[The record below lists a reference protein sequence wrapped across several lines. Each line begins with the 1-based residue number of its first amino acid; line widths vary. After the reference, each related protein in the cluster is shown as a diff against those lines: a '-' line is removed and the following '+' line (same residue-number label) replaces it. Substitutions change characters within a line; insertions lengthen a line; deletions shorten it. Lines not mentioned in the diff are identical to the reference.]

1 MRYHEKLIAPGRLAF
16 LIIFVFAIL
25 TLYIAKLYKLQIIEG
40 NAYYEASINSITSHE
55 TIIAARGNILDRYG
69 RLLVSNRNCNNL
81 LINND
86 ELFEQ
91 ADPNTIIL
99 KMCAII
105 TKNGDSYNDELP
117 ITTTAPF
124 EFTSNIS
131 ELQQTQLNAWLDANG
146 LPSDA
151 TATEIL
157 AKMRT
162 RYDIDGNYTAEDL
175 RIIAGVRYG
184 INIRY
189 VINTSDYTFAE
200 DVSISTITELM
211 EADLPGFDVQVSYI
225 REYNTIHAAHIL
237 GYTGLMTA
245 EEYEIYQE
253 LGYPLNATVGK
264 SGAEYAFEPLLH
276 GTNGVSEITRNIDG
290 IVTSTVYSTPPKP
303 GNNIYLTI
311 DTELQAMA
319 ESTLT
324 EYIEGTNEQRE
335 ATNEQ
340 LVTQQKYNEV
350 EELITGGS
358 IVALDVN
365 TGEPLCIANY
375 PTYDLTTF
383 LEDYEKLLEDDRLP
397 LVDRAL
403 TGMYSPGSTFKP
415 CVALA
420 ALNERIIG
428 ADSQITCAH
437 IIDKYA
443 DAGYAPRCTGTH
455 GAITVTQ
462 ALTYSC
468 NVFFFELGDKMGI
481 NTIDKYASLLGLGQ
495 PTGIELP
502 ESSGRMASPETKAA
516 LFPGTRDASWYAA
529 DTLMTAIGQSI
540 TGVTP
545 LQLARYT
552 AAVANC
558 GNVYSSSI
566 LKSASSYDYSESAYE
581 RKAELTSKV
590 DAPDYVWSL
599 IHEGMRGAV
608 TEGTARQEFYGFPY
622 TVAAKTGTTETGSTS
637 DDAFFIC
644 YAPYED
650 PEIAVV
656 VALENG
662 AHGASLGGMAREIL
676 EYYFN
681 FKESTQQTEI
691 ELTLLY

>member
-1 MRYHEKLIAPGRLAF
+1 MRYREKLIAPGRLAF

-91 ADPNTIIL
+91 ADPNSIIL
-99 KMCAII
+99 KMCATI

-311 DTELQAMA
+311 DIELQAMA

-437 IIDKYA
+437 IFDKYA

-516 LFPGTRDASWYAA
+516 LFPGTRDASWIYRRRRK
-529 DTLMTAIGQSI
+529 L
-540 TGVTP
+540 
-545 LQLARYT
+545 R
-552 AAVANC
+552 
-558 GNVYSSSI
+558 
-566 LKSASSYDYSESAYE
+566 E
-581 RKAELTSKV
+581 RV
-590 DAPDYVWSL
+590 
-599 IHEGMRGAV
+599 
-608 TEGTARQEFYGFPY
+608 
-622 TVAAKTGTTETGSTS
+622 
-637 DDAFFIC
+637 
-644 YAPYED
+644 
-650 PEIAVV
+650 
-656 VALENG
+656 
-662 AHGASLGGMAREIL
+662 
-676 EYYFN
+676 
-681 FKESTQQTEI
+681 
-691 ELTLLY
+691 